1 MKTKFPNL
9 FNKLVLPFF
18 ILGLTA
24 IIILKSVENKSIDNL
39 VERNIDFLSMQE
51 KQNKLH
57 QLQADIATFDG
68 MLRELVK
75 TQDRELAGKI
85 IAEIESAREELK
97 AYESSTEG
105 ETNLNESRQLVT
117 LLKEKARLQQ
127 NALDSYTKKDITG
140 TEKII
145 SSARNRELQDDIAKS
160 SAALIEAQKVSS
172 LQIAESI
179 RSNGRQT
186 HTMSIILI
194 IAAGI
199 LGLFVCINML
209 IKKRQSENAEQKA
222 TMAAKIKENFL
233 ANMSHEIRTPLNAI
247 LGFTNILSRT
257 KLDQEQH
264 EHLQIIHS
272 SGDNLLSIVNDI
284 LDLSKIEAGMM
295 RIEEA
300 PFRIND
306 VMATV
311 EGMLTP
317 KANEKNIKLI
327 VKVDEDVPQT
337 LSGDAVRLTQIMVNL
352 VSNAIKF
359 TQEGGVYVKVTPFKS
374 EGDTIRLEFLVRDT
388 GIGIPKDKQKFIFER
403 FEQAEAE
410 TTRRFG
416 GTGLGLSIVKH
427 LIELQKGKITL
438 NSQENVGSMFL
449 VELPYKITNETAPS
463 YTVKVNNQKFHLMN
477 NNVNI
482 LVAED
487 NTMNQ
492 QLIKHLLKNWGFK
505 FDLVFNGAQAVEA
518 LTTQKYDMVLM
529 DIQMPEM
536 DGHLATSEIR
546 NKLRS
551 DVPVIAMTAHAMA
564 GEREK
569 CIKSGMNDY
578 ISKPLNE
585 DSLYAMIIKYSN
597 NNGQNTPA
605 TVNEVKCKQENKTG
619 NKVLNLEFIDKFS
632 KDDKEFK
639 NEIIKEFVN
648 RVPDNLTTME
658 KAIGEKNYS
667 TIYRIAHDMKTTVH
681 FMGLSALIGHLLQKI
696 EELASSNGAIVY
708 IQQMFADIK
717 MVCIQAVQEAGSLVA

>member
-1 MKTKFPNL
+1 MKTKFSGL
-9 FNKLVLPFF
+9 FKKLVLPFF
-18 ILGLTA
+18 ILGLTV
-24 IIILKSVENKSIDNL
+24 IIILKSIENKSINNL
-39 VERNIDFLSMQE
+39 VDRNIDFLSMQE
-51 KQNKLH
+51 KRNKLH
-57 QLQADIATFDG
+57 QLQGDIASFDG

-75 TQDRELAGKI
+75 TGNNDLVNTMSTK
-85 IAEIESAREELK
+85 IESTRKEIK
-97 AYESSTEG
+97 AYELSTEG
-105 ETNLNESRQLVT
+105 ETSFSETNHLIT
-117 LLKEKARLQQ
+117 LLADKAAMQQ
-127 NALDSYTKKDITG
+127 EALESYAKKDISG
-140 TEKII
+140 AEKII
-145 SSARNRELQDDIAKS
+145 SSSKYRGLQDKITEAS
-160 SAALIEAQKVSS
+160 VALMDSQRVSS
-172 LQIAESI
+172 LQMADLV
-179 RSNGRQT
+179 RSNGKEA
-186 HTMSIILI
+186 HMLSIILV
-194 IAAGI
+194 IAASI
-199 LGLFVCINML
+199 LGLFVCIHML
-209 IKKRQSENAEQKA
+209 IKKKQSENAEQKA
-222 TMAAKIKENFL
+222 TTAVKIKENFL

-257 KLDQEQH
+257 NLDQEQL

-300 PFRIND
+300 PFRVSD

-311 EGMLTP
+311 EGMLSQ

-327 VKVDEDVPQT
+327 VKVDEDVPKT

-374 EGDTIRLEFLVRDT
+374 DGETIVLEFLVRDT
-388 GIGIPKDKQKFIFER
+388 GIGIPKEKQKFIFER

-449 VELPYKITNETAPS
+449 VELPYKITNESALS
-463 YTVKVNNQKFHLMN
+463 YTVKNNNQKFQLMN

-492 QLIKHLLKNWGFK
+492 HLIKHLLKNWGFK

-518 LTTQKYDMVLM
+518 LSNQNYDMVLM

-536 DGHLATSEIR
+536 DGHLATNEIR
-546 NKLRS
+546 KKLKS
-551 DVPVIAMTAHAMA
+551 DVPVIAMTAHAMV

-585 DSLYAMIIKYSN
+585 DSLYAMIIKYSKN
-597 NNGQNTPA
+597 SGNTPA
-605 TVNEVKCKQENKTG
+605 AGNEQSNIQENKTS
-619 NKVLNLEFIDKFS
+619 KVLNLEFIDKFS
-632 KDDKEFK
+632 KDDTDFK
-639 NEIIKEFVN
+639 KEIIKEFVN

-667 TIYRIAHDMKTTVH
+667 AIYRIAHDMKTTVH
-681 FMGLSALIGHLLQKI
+681 FMGLTALIGHLLQKI
-696 EELASSNGAIVY
+696 EELASSNQAIVS
-708 IQQMFADIK
+708 IQQMFTDIK
-717 MVCIQAVQEAGSLVA
+717 LVCMQAVQEAGHLAV